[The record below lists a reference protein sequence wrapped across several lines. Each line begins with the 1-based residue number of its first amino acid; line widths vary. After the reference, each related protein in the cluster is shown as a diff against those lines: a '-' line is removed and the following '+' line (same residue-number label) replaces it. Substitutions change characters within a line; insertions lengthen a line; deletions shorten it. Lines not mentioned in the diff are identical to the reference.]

1 MDVLLKELSKRPN
14 MEKKNLKKTTP
25 ATTKAVKPKAV
36 KTKTVK
42 TETVVPKAIATVRYF
57 NKDIK
62 ISPRKLRL
70 LANSIKKE
78 NPFTCLERLKFVNS
92 KASRVLQK
100 GIKNAIAN
108 AKNQNFDQNSL
119 KFHTITANEGMK
131 IKRMDKSHGYYFSR
145 GVIIKRHSRLEIILA
160 GFKN

>member
-1 MDVLLKELSKRPN
+1 

-36 KTKTVK
+36 KTKAIKTEAVK
-42 TETVVPKAIATVRYF
+42 TETVAPKTIATVRYF

-108 AKNQNFDQNSL
+108 AKNQNFDQDSL
-119 KFHTITANEGMK
+119 KFHTIIANEGMK

>member
-1 MDVLLKELSKRPN
+1 

-25 ATTKAVKPKAV
+25 VINKTTKAVKPAKAV
-36 KTKTVK
+36 KPIKVSKDNQPDKKIEKT
-42 TETVVPKAIATVRYF
+42 IDTVRYF

-78 NPFTCLERLKFVNS
+78 NPFLCLERLKFVNS
-92 KASRVLQK
+92 NASRVLQK

-108 AKNQNFDQNSL
+108 AKNQNFDQDSL
-119 KFHTITANEGMK
+119 RFHTIIANEGMK

>member
-1 MDVLLKELSKRPN
+1 

-108 AKNQNFDQNSL
+108 AKNQNFDQDSL

>member
-1 MDVLLKELSKRPN
+1 